1 VVILDYKR
9 NGDSRRRYA
18 MVTLEQAAGAK
29 KKYFELQEIFL
40 QVKDLQYSVHYP
52 DPLRNILD
60 PLRAAAEQA
69 AREAFIHQEE
79 PLPAASQPGRERR
92 LSVDTERRFRGV
104 QGTTEALG
112 TMIER
117 EGRYVR

>member
-1 VVILDYKR
+1 
-9 NGDSRRRYA
+9 

-69 AREAFIHQEE
+69 AREAFIHQES
-79 PLPAASQPGRERR
+79 LYQQLRSQGENVAC
-92 LSVDTERRFRGV
+92 L
-104 QGTTEALG
+104 
-112 TMIER
+112 
-117 EGRYVR
+117 